1 MQLYI
6 AAPQE
11 GLHRPVRELK
21 DFQKVHLQP
30 GESET
35 VRFTLIRRSFSLWQ
49 EGWKIPGVT
58 YTVCVGGLT
67 AEIKK
72 SGEELPVPAWQSGSW
87 YAHCTGKPDPAD

>member
-58 YTVCVGGLT
+58 YTV
-67 AEIKK
+67 
-72 SGEELPVPAWQSGSW
+72 
-87 YAHCTGKPDPAD
+87 

>member
-35 VRFTLIRRSFSLWQ
+35 VRFTSAVAFPSGRRA
-49 EGWKIPGVT
+49 G
-58 YTVCVGGLT
+58 
-67 AEIKK
+67 K
-72 SGEELPVPAWQSGSW
+72 SPA
-87 YAHCTGKPDPAD
+87 